1 MREVEFAD
9 PEEGDGLSLDEVV
22 RIGQQAVESFG
33 LAADVDLI
41 VDMGVDGTGRVTAI
55 ADATLPVADV
65 STSPLA
71 PPEPGTYRGAS
82 ASTVDELLDAP
93 VQRLL
98 RRLSAGGRVPTEVRT
113 VDGSTA
119 VGWDARGGAG
129 SLVARRVVEVDCG
142 AGLAKRFVVQTPVG

>member
-1 MREVEFAD
+1 
-9 PEEGDGLSLDEVV
+9 
-22 RIGQQAVESFG
+22 
-33 LAADVDLI
+33 
-41 VDMGVDGTGRVTAI
+41 
-55 ADATLPVADV
+55 
-65 STSPLA
+65 
-71 PPEPGTYRGAS
+71 
-82 ASTVDELLDAP
+82 VDELLDAP